1 MYYIIVCMYV
11 YIVYKHTYTH
21 VGAYIWIGQIVSF
34 LLKRERN
41 ENRQKVHLQNHVSP
55 RMQLPS
61 PN

>member
-21 VGAYIWIGQIVSF
+21 VGAYIWTGQIVVSF

-41 ENRQKVHLQNHVSP
+41 ENRQKAHLLTTSP
-55 RMQLPS
+55 QESKSPS
-61 PN
+61 